1 MTLKKRYD
9 EIMEKIEVTDEMRM
23 RILSNV
29 QKMDLEPKSRPKV
42 TLFPSLRQY
51 LSIAACFALFLLGTL
66 TLPGLFQGQTQ
77 PTPDLVGS
85 AGDIITFSSAGAL
98 SESVGFAVEDLAG
111 LPFAVEQTVYTSHR
125 GRLAQITYTGEGREA
140 TYRKSAGEEDN
151 SGVYSSF
158 SQETEVTVDGQVVT
172 LKGDGQLYTLA
183 TWWDGAYSYS
193 LNLSHGF
200 SQAEWEVL
208 LQAADG

>member
-1 MTLKKRYD
+1 MKKRYD

-23 RILSNV
+23 RILSHV
-29 QKMDLEPKSRPKV
+29 QQMDLEAESRPKV
-42 TLFPSLRQY
+42 TRFPSLRQY

-66 TLPGLFQGQTQ
+66 ALPGLFQGQTQ
-77 PTPDLVGS
+77 PTPDSVGS
-85 AGDIITFSSAGAL
+85 AGDIITFSSAGDL
-98 SESVGFAVEDLAG
+98 SESVGFAVEDLTG
-111 LPFAVEQTVYTSHR
+111 LPFAVEQTVYTSHQ
-125 GRLAQITYTGEGREA
+125 GRLAQITYTGEGGREA

-158 SQETEVTVDGQVVT
+158 SLETEVAVDGQAVT

-193 LNLSHGF
+193 LSLSHGL
-200 SQAEWEVL
+200 SQAEWQVL